1 MRKTIIIPALAAL
14 LASCAGAPKPDGAID
29 SLPPIQPDYAGV
41 TYPPNMAPPV
51 FELANGATDAVA
63 TFTSGDVSATA
74 KGSGAEMAIAAADWS
89 KLAHAGDSVTVSVLA
104 KIDGKWMEYKP
115 FAIYISSDS
124 IDGYLSY
131 RLIEPGYESWAEM
144 GLYQRCLANYDE
156 KEIFANRRNGYGCVN
171 CHSYCGGDGGRALL
185 HARVNNA
192 GTYIIDGDNVTK
204 LKTKSPQQPTSS
216 IAHPSGLV
224 YPYWHPGGRYVAFS
238 TNDTDQKFH
247 TSDSN
252 RIEVMDYA
260 SDVVVLD
267 TKTNEIVTSPLLSS
281 TDAFETFP
289 AFSPDGRTL
298 YFCTAERMELP
309 TAYDQLRY
317 SICSVEFDPEA
328 RTFGNQVDTLYKAQP
343 GEWGSASFPRVSP
356 DGRWL
361 MATLSGYGTFSIWHR
376 DADLYLID
384 LATKE
389 MRPLS
394 ELNSHEAESYHSWSS
409 NGRWVAFSSRR
420 GDGLY
425 TRPHIAHID
434 ADGKAG
440 KPFALPQQRAGHYAA
455 SMKSYNIPEFS
466 RTPISATPS
475 QIEEAA
481 KGPGIDA
488 KFAN

>member
-1 MRKTIIIPALAAL
+1 MRKTTIIPALAAL

-51 FELANGATDAVA
+51 FMLANGATDAVA
-63 TFTSGDVSATA
+63 TFSAGDVTATS
-74 KGSGAEMAIAAADWS
+74 KGSGSEMAISPADWA
-89 KLAHAGDSVTVSVLA
+89 KVTNAGDSVTVSVMA
-104 KIDGKWMEYKP
+104 KIDGKWMEYRP
-115 FAIYISSDS
+115 FSIYISSDS
-124 IDGYLSY
+124 IDAYLSY

-156 KEIFANRRNGYGCVN
+156 EEIFANSRNGYGCVN
-171 CHSYCGGDGGRALL
+171 CHAYCGGDGSRALL
-185 HARVNNA
+185 HMRVNNA
-192 GTYIIDGDNVTK
+192 GTYVIDGDNVTK
-204 LKTKSPQQPTSS
+204 LNTKTPQTIS
-216 IAHPSGLV
+216 ALV

-247 TSDSN
+247 TSDPN

-267 TKTNEIVTSPLLSS
+267 TETNEIVTSPLLSS
-281 TDAFETFP
+281 ADAFETFP

-298 YFCTAERMELP
+298 YFCTADRMELP
-309 TAYDQLRY
+309 AAYDQLRY
-317 SICSVEFDPEA
+317 SICSVGFDPNT
-328 RTFGNQVDTLYKAQP
+328 RTFGNQADTIYHAQA

-376 DADLYLID
+376 DSDLYLID

-394 ELNSHEAESYHSWSS
+394 ELNSDESESYHSWSS
-409 NGRWVAFSSRR
+409 TGRWVAFSSRR

-434 ADGKAG
+434 ADGNAT
-440 KPFALPQQRAGHYAA
+440 KPFALPQARADHYAA

-466 RTPISATPS
+466 RSPLSASPR

-488 KFAN
+488 KFAK